1 MLLYVLEEEAAREFV
16 GNVKMQRLTEPEG
29 RSYLQMTLRSII
41 KKSAPEIWISGIRYS
56 TVIEI
61 GDAKEKILTIGRLMG
76 VELIV
81 LGFVALNG
89 VRKVRALG
97 SLSRAL
103 IEQSKVPVLVVPQ
116 AASIPRSL
124 RPEESI
130 PA

>member
-1 MLLYVLEEEAAREFV
+1 MA
-16 GNVKMQRLTEPEG
+16 
-29 RSYLQMTLRSII
+29 LRRKSDFDQDFSG
-41 KKSAPEIWISGIRYS
+41 KSAPEIWISGIRYS
-56 TVIEI
+56 TVIEV

-81 LGFVALNG
+81 LGFVGLNG

>member
-1 MLLYVLEEEAAREFV
+1 MVDLLTAFV
-16 GNVKMQRLTEPEG
+16 II
-29 RSYLQMTLRSII
+29 LRI
-41 KKSAPEIWISGIRYS
+41 ISGVRYS
-56 TVIEI
+56 SVIEV
-61 GDAKEKILTIGRLMG
+61 GDAKEKILTIERLMG

-81 LGFVALNG
+81 LGFVGLNG

-116 AASIPRSL
+116 EAAPARSV
-124 RPEESI
+124 RPEKSI